1 MTTKTLTDDR
11 IATITKRIQK
21 AYCVFICLGTL
32 DVIYNLSGFS
42 ENLTQGENLQGFI
55 NLFLY
60 LLIYIGL
67 RLKKKWLI
75 PLVLIAS
82 AWLLVS
88 TLLTTLQPAIDVPAF
103 FAKVVGIMLV
113 LFCAYQMHFFS
124 RREVK
129 AYFGTKETI
138 VF

>member
-1 MTTKTLTDDR
+1 MKTKILTDTR
-11 IATITKRIQK
+11 IITITNRIQK

-32 DVIYNLSGFS
+32 DVIYNLSGIS
-42 ENLTQGENLQGFI
+42 ENLKQGENLQGFI

-60 LLIYIGL
+60 VLIYIGL

-75 PLVLIAS
+75 PLALIAS
-82 AWLLVS
+82 AWLLIS
-88 TLLTTLQPAIDVPAF
+88 TFLTTLQPAIDVPSL

-113 LFCAYQMHFFS
+113 MFCSYQMHFFS